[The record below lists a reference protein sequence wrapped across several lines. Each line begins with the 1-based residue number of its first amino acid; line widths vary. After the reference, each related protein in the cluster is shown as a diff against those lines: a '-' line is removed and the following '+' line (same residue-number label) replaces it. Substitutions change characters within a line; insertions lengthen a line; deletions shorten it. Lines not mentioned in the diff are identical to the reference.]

1 MNRRRVARRG
11 ALLAAGLASLALVA
25 AGCGGSSKSPAVA
38 SLGTTTS
45 NDAGS
50 GASNSSG
57 AFSLPP
63 GAGIGAS
70 ISTSLGTGA
79 AGVKFTTCMRSHGVP
94 NFPDPDAQGTI
105 TITVSASMNPSSP
118 AFQRAVA
125 ACHHL
130 IPSGSEAGH
139 TLSQAQQQQMKAR
152 VLAFAACMRSHRVPG
167 YPDPTFSNG
176 GVSQGYGPKTG
187 VDPNSPIFQAAQ
199 KTCGGKLGSHQST
212 GASSSTAAERRLAT
226 DAPTEDTLVRVSDKH

>member
-79 AGVKFTTCMRSHGVP
+79 AGVKFTTCMR
-94 NFPDPDAQGTI
+94 
-105 TITVSASMNPSSP
+105 
-118 AFQRAVA
+118 
-125 ACHHL
+125 
-130 IPSGSEAGH
+130 
-139 TLSQAQQQQMKAR
+139 
-152 VLAFAACMRSHRVPG
+152 
-167 YPDPTFSNG
+167 
-176 GVSQGYGPKTG
+176 
-187 VDPNSPIFQAAQ
+187 
-199 KTCGGKLGSHQST
+199 
-212 GASSSTAAERRLAT
+212 
-226 DAPTEDTLVRVSDKH
+226 